1 MGNLLD
7 ISKKS
12 FSQNQLDFFVRRN
25 LKIKQEKLS
34 L

>member
-7 ISKKS
+7 IFKKS
-12 FSQNQLDFFVRRN
+12 FSQNQLDFLVSRN